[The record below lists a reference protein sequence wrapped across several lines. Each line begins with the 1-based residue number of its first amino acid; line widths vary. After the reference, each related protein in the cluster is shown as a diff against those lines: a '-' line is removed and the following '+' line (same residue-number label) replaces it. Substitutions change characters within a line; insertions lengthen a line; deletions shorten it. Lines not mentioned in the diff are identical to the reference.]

1 MHVLFKKSDGFI
13 MGVKLSLE
21 ALEVL
26 DAIARKGSFAAA
38 AESLFRVPSAITYT
52 VRKLEED
59 LGVTLFNR
67 SGHRAELTSAGAEL
81 FNEGRNLLNAANE
94 LEQRV
99 KRVANGV
106 ETELTIAVSDI
117 LDMRAIYPVLEKF
130 YAQNFGTRLKL
141 LREVYG
147 GGWDALLSGRADI
160 SLGAPGDA
168 PSGSGYIARPIGTIQ
183 FHYAVAPQHPLARL
197 PDPLQNQDIIR
208 YRAVSA
214 ADSSRNLA
222 PRTSGI
228 LSGQDVLTVP
238 DMSTKLQAQIAGLGA
253 GYLPKR
259 LAEQYAAEGSLVI
272 KQVAEPKPEVTSF
285 LAWRTNGGKA
295 QQWLI
300 REFQQLA
307 LEKLLL

>member
-1 MHVLFKKSDGFI
+1 

-21 ALEVL
+21 SLEVL

-81 FNEGRNLLNAANE
+81 LNEGRNLLNAANE

-99 KRVANGV
+99 KRVASGI

-130 YAQNFGTRLKL
+130 YAQDFGTRLKL

-147 GGWDALLSGRADI
+147 GSWDALLSGRADI

-168 PSGSGYIARPIGTIQ
+168 PPGSGYIAKPLGTIQ
-183 FHYAVAPQHPLARL
+183 FHYAVAPQHPLASL
-197 PDPLQNQDIIR
+197 PEPLQNQDIIR

-238 DMSTKLQAQIAGLGA
+238 DMMSKLQAQIAGLGA

-259 LAEQYAAEGSLVI
+259 LAERYAAKGSLMI

-300 REFQQLA
+300 REFQQLP

>member
-1 MHVLFKKSDGFI
+1 MST
-13 MGVKLSLE
+13 KLSLE
-21 ALEVL
+21 SLEVL

-38 AESLFRVPSAITYT
+38 AESLFRVPSAVTYT
-52 VRKLEED
+52 VRKLEQD
-59 LGVTLFNR
+59 LGVSLFNR

-81 FNEGRNLLNAANE
+81 LQEGRHLLNAANE

-99 KRVANGV
+99 KRVASGI
-106 ETELTIAVSDI
+106 ETELAIAVSDVFNI
-117 LDMRAIYPVLEKF
+117 AAIFPVLDKF

-147 GGWDALLSGRADI
+147 GSWDALLNGRADI
-160 SLGAPGDA
+160 ALGAPGDA
-168 PSGSGYIARPIGTIQ
+168 PPGTGYVAKPIGTLQ
-183 FHYAVAPQHPLARL
+183 FHYAVAPQHPLAGL
-197 PDPLQNQDIIR
+197 PEPLQNQDIIR
-208 YRAVSA
+208 YRSVSA

-238 DMSTKLQAQIAGLGA
+238 DMLAKLQAQIAGLGA
-253 GYLPKR
+253 GYLPKQ
-259 LAEQYAAEGSLVI
+259 LAEQNAAAGKLII

-300 REFQQLA
+300 RELQQLD
-307 LEKLLL
+307 LNDMLF

>member
-1 MHVLFKKSDGFI
+1 

-21 ALEVL
+21 SLEVL

-81 FNEGRNLLNAANE
+81 LNEGRNLLNAANE

-99 KRVANGV
+99 KRVASGI

-130 YAQNFGTRLKL
+130 YAQDFGTRLKL

-168 PSGSGYIARPIGTIQ
+168 PPGSGYIAKPLGTIQ
-183 FHYAVAPQHPLARL
+183 FHYAVAPQHPLASL
-197 PDPLQNQDIIR
+197 PEPLQNQDIIR

-238 DMSTKLQAQIAGLGA
+238 DMMSKLQAQIAGLGA

-259 LAEQYAAEGSLVI
+259 LAERYAAEGSLMI

-300 REFQQLA
+300 REFQQLP
-307 LEKLLL
+307 LENLLL

>member
-1 MHVLFKKSDGFI
+1 

-81 FNEGRNLLNAANE
+81 LNEGRNLLNAANE
-94 LEQRV
+94 IEQRV

-208 YRAVSA
+208 YRAVLA

>member
-1 MHVLFKKSDGFI
+1 

-81 FNEGRNLLNAANE
+81 LNEGRNLLNAANE

-106 ETELTIAVSDI
+106 ETELAIAVSDI

-147 GGWDALLSGRADI
+147 GSWDALLSGRADI

-168 PSGSGYIARPIGTIQ
+168 PPGSGYIAKPIGTIQ
-183 FHYAVAPQHPLARL
+183 FHYAVAPHHPLACL
-197 PDPLQNQDIIR
+197 PEPLHNQDIIR
-208 YRAVSA
+208 YRSVSA
-214 ADSSRNLA
+214 ADSSRNLP

-228 LSGQDVLTVP
+228 LSGQDVITVP

-259 LAEQYAAEGSLVI
+259 LAEQCAAEGSLVI

>member
-1 MHVLFKKSDGFI
+1 MS
-13 MGVKLSLE
+13 MKLSLE
-21 ALEVL
+21 SLEVL

-38 AESLFRVPSAITYT
+38 AESLFRVPSAVTYT

-81 FNEGRNLLNAANE
+81 LREGRNLLNAANE
-94 LEQRV
+94 LELRV
-99 KRVANGV
+99 KRVASGI
-106 ETELTIAVSDI
+106 ETELSIAISDVFDI
-117 LDMRAIYPVLEKF
+117 ASIYPVLQKF
-130 YAQNFGTRLKL
+130 YAQNFGTRIKL

-168 PSGSGYIARPIGTIQ
+168 PPGTGYLAKPLGTLE
-183 FHYAVAPQHPLARL
+183 FHYAVAPQHPLAKL
-197 PDPLQNQDIIR
+197 AEPLQNQDIMQ
-208 YRAVSA
+208 YRSVSA
-214 ADSSRNLA
+214 ADSSRNIA

-238 DMSTKLQAQIAGLGA
+238 DMITKLQAQIAGLGA

-259 LAEQYAAEGSLVI
+259 LAEQHAARGELVI
-272 KQVAEPKPEVTSF
+272 KAVAEPKPEVTSF
-285 LAWRTNGGKA
+285 LAWRSNGGKA

-300 REFQQLA
+300 KELQLMA
-307 LEKLLL
+307 LEDFLL